1 MNLVSYE
8 NNILVLSCRDEYSMN
23 LVKGKELDSCVK
35 NAVKMVSGVD
45 TSVMYIVEGDNAA
58 AINSIVSETK
68 VKEKERQNNP
78 NSGLT
83 DEFTFENFIVG
94 DCNRFAYA
102 SAFSVA
108 ENPGLRQKN
117 PLYLWGNSGLGKTH
131 LMKAVGYKVKQL
143 FPNKKVLYTTCEE
156 FTNAYIACMNNKAW
170 DDFRN
175 KYRNIDVL
183 LIDDIQFLQ
192 NKPGTQEEVFHTFNE
207 LHSSNIHLF
216 NCCFL
221 NWSSKFII

>member
-1 MNLVSYE
+1 MF
-8 NNILVLSCRDEYSMN
+8 LSCRDDYSLN
-23 LVKGKELDSCVK
+23 LVKGQELEDYIKS
-35 NAVKMVSGVD
+35 AVRMV
-45 TSVMYIVEGDNAA
+45 TEWIHPLMYIVEGDNAA

-68 VKEKERQNNP
+68 VKEKERSTSA
-78 NSGLT
+78 SGLT

-143 FPNKKVLYTTCEE
+143 IPDKKVLYTTCEE
-156 FTNAYIACMNNKAW
+156 FTNAYVACMKNKATM
-170 DDFRN
+170 
-175 KYRNIDVL
+175 ISV
-183 LIDDIQFLQ
+183 ISTEI
-192 NKPGTQEEVFHTFNE
+192 
-207 LHSSNIHLF
+207 
-216 NCCFL
+216 
-221 NWSSKFII
+221 

>member
-1 MNLVSYE
+1 MKEDIWSQVLKIIALDQRVDPVYYNNIISKMKLVSYE

-68 VKEKERQNNP
+68 VKEKERHNNP
-78 NSGLT
+78 SSGLT

-131 LMKAVGYKVKQL
+131 LMKAVGYKVQQL
-143 FPNKKVLYTTCEE
+143 FPGKKVLYTTCEE
-156 FTNAYIACMNNKAW
+156 FTNAFVTCLHNKAI

-175 KYRNIDVL
+175 KSFSLLKDSLCNIL
-183 LIDDIQFLQ
+183 SRSL
-192 NKPGTQEEVFHTFNE
+192 
-207 LHSSNIHLF
+207 
-216 NCCFL
+216 
-221 NWSSKFII
+221 

>member
-1 MNLVSYE
+1 MKEDIWSQALKIISLDQRVDPVFYINIISKMNLVSYE
-8 NNILVLSCRDEYSMN
+8 NNILVLSCRDDYSMN
-23 LVKGKELDSCVK
+23 LVKGKELDDCVK
-35 NAVKMVSGVD
+35 SAVKMVSGMD

-102 SAFSVA
+102 SAISVA

-117 PLYLWGNSGLGKTH
+117 PLYLWGNGL
-131 LMKAVGYKVKQL
+131 
-143 FPNKKVLYTTCEE
+143 
-156 FTNAYIACMNNKAW
+156 
-170 DDFRN
+170 
-175 KYRNIDVL
+175 
-183 LIDDIQFLQ
+183 
-192 NKPGTQEEVFHTFNE
+192 
-207 LHSSNIHLF
+207 
-216 NCCFL
+216 
-221 NWSSKFII
+221 